1 MVPTQEGAPFLT
13 GRKKTECSKKRTHAC
28 QKQRNPRRSLAPP
41 ERLPFSL
48 VLSFGQA
55 KESTDAE
62 LM

>member
-13 GRKKTECSKKRTHAC
+13 GRKTTECCKKGTHAC

-41 ERLPFSL
+41 GRLPFSL

-62 LM
+62 QM